1 MSEISSSDKEDE
13 RPYSKLEKQM
23 SDSSSC
29 SVQSFNSEDLIEEDP
44 TYEEAPHDLFSD
56 TVELGRILV
65 LKKGEKV
72 PCRTK
77 YKSKKGGDCFIRF
90 R

>member
-1 MSEISSSDKEDE
+1 MKWKF
-13 RPYSKLEKQM
+13 SKFCLEYTA
-23 SDSSSC
+23 
-29 SVQSFNSEDLIEEDP
+29 VDP
-44 TYEEAPHDLFSD
+44 TYEEAPLDLFSD